1 MTLILGIET
10 SCDETAAA
18 LVTDGREIRS
28 NVVASQIALHAQFGG
43 VYPEMASREHVL
55 KIVPVVERALLEGN
69 ATWKDLDAI
78 AVTYGPGL
86 AGSLLVGVNFAKGLA
101 LAKDVPLL
109 GINHLEGHIYASWL
123 AFGPLRQSTGAWSG
137 AAGHRAGELPAGP
150 RPPVVGTAVRD
161 AGVVLPAGSG
171 AAAPPT
177 PEFPL
182 LCLIVSGGHTELIL
196 MRGHGQ
202 YEQLGS
208 TRDDAAGEAFDK
220 VARLLGLGYPGGPA
234 IQKAA
239 EGREP
244 AGRST
249 SPFGPAGERPT
260 VSPPTPKGLDFG
272 TAARAMGSRSP
283 AGELKFPRAWLEGTH
298 DFSFSGLKTAVLNRV
313 HNEQLG
319 RETSDPAEM
328 AEIAARKAQIA
339 HAFQEAVVDVLV
351 EKTRLAAAQYSVK
364 MVLVGGG
371 VAANQRLREQMRANI
386 AVPVLIPPI
395 ALCTDNGAVIAAAG
409 HYRFSAGERSGWDL
423 DVVPGLR
430 LVV

>member
-18 LVTDGREIRS
+18 LVVDGREIRA
-28 NVVASQIALHAQFGG
+28 NVVSSQIALHAQYGG

-55 KIVPVVERALLEGN
+55 KIVPVVAAALREGSTRLEE
-69 ATWKDLDAI
+69 LDAI

-101 LAKDVPLL
+101 LAKGVPLL

-123 AFGPLRQSTGAWSG
+123 ASAATPGSATGAP
-137 AAGHRAGELPAGP
+137 AAQ
-150 RPPVVGTAVRD
+150 
-161 AGVVLPAGSG
+161 
-171 AAAPPT
+171 PT

-202 YEQLGS
+202 YAQLGS

-239 EGREP
+239 EGQ
-244 AGRST
+244 T
-249 SPFGPAGERPT
+249 
-260 VSPPTPKGLDFG
+260 D
-272 TAARAMGSRSP
+272 
-283 AGELKFPRAWLEGTH
+283 GELKLPRAWLEGTH

-313 HNEQLG
+313 HQEQLDQ
-319 RETSDPAEM
+319 TSDDPGLRA
-328 AEIAARKAQIA
+328 ARAARKAQIA
-339 HAFQEAVVDVLV
+339 HAFQSAVVDVLV
-351 EKTRLAAAQYSVK
+351 EKTRAAAEQFGVK

-371 VAANQRLREQMRANI
+371 VAANRPLREALRARI
-386 AVPVLIPPI
+386 ALPVLIPPI
-395 ALCTDNGAVIAAAG
+395 ALCTDNGVVIAAAA
-409 HYRFSAGERSGWDL
+409 HFRLLAGERSGWDL

-430 LVV
+430 LA